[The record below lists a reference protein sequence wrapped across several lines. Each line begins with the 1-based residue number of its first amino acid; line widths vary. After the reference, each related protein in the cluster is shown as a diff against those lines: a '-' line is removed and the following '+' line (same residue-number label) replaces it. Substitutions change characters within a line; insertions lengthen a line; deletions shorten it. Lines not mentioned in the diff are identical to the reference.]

1 MPQSPPRVVP
11 EGKRRREAKF
21 HLCGQSFH
29 SGPQSP
35 SAGDARRCRPVGF
48 PSGRGE
54 SRGSPRDSHCRSP
67 SLPGIPTAPAT
78 TQRPE
83 EPGGDRP
90 GTPPPLT
97 PLARLQGADDVVD
110 VEVPAGLVEAVHGHV
125 EGLLLEDHMDA
136 LHGEEAAALGVAV
149 AVEQRG
155 PVPLVVAEE
164 GQQHL
169 SHLGVGGRHA
179 GEVRVLAALG
189 AEAGGQR
196 ARRQHRH
203 VPVRGQ
209 PRHRRRRV
217 LAHRA
222 QQQVGP
228 AALQGHHVHQ
238 AEQGAVAARRV
249 LVGELEGVAG
259 RQTRAALPQAPHRV
273 LDGRPHPPQREE
285 VGVVLRQQHQ
295 HPDQLLLLLLL
306 RARGAAA
313 QRRPRRQHAAEAA
326 EQPGRHRA
334 RPPGDA
340 RAPANFSPPLPRPPR
355 NCSVVLYFSGVWRI
369 HNLPLPTPPA
379 GHGRSISTLLFSFS
393 YRWTAMITI
402 YYYDHFPP
410 PTPDPPAGLPRC
422 ALPA

>member
-1 MPQSPPRVVP
+1 MPQSPPRVLP
-11 EGKRRREAKF
+11 EGKPLSK
-21 HLCGQSFH
+21 
-29 SGPQSP
+29 
-35 SAGDARRCRPVGF
+35 
-48 PSGRGE
+48 PSGGKTLMSFRAELSLRAAVPIRQGMPGPGLPSQHRSEFPHGRGT
-54 SRGSPRDSHCRSP
+54 SHDSSPAAGP
-67 SLPGIPTAPAT
+67 SLRGIPTAPAAT
-78 TQRPE
+78 ERLE
-83 EPGGDRP
+83 GARP

-97 PLARLQGADDVVD
+97 PLARLEGADNVVD
-110 VEVPAGLVEAVHGHV
+110 VEMPAGLVEAVHGHV

-136 LHGEEAAALGVAV
+136 LHGEVAAALGVAV

-169 SHLGVGGRHA
+169 AHLGVGGRDA

-196 ARRQHRH
+196 ARRQHGH

-217 LAHRA
+217 LAHRP
-222 QQQVGP
+222 QQQVGA

-238 AEQGAVAARRV
+238 AEQGAVAARRI

-259 RQTRAALPQAPHRV
+259 RKTRAALPQAPHRV
-273 LDGRPHPPQREE
+273 LDSRPHPPQREE

-295 HPDQLLLLLLL
+295 HPDQLLLLLLLL

-340 RAPANFSPPLPRPPR
+340 RAPANFSPPPSSPPASKLFGR
-355 NCSVVLYFSGVWRI
+355 ALFLSGVWRI

-379 GHGRSISTLLFSFS
+379 GHGRSISALLFSFS
-393 YRWTAMITI
+393 YR
-402 YYYDHFPP
+402 
-410 PTPDPPAGLPRC
+410 
-422 ALPA
+422 

>member
-1 MPQSPPRVVP
+1 MVSPRAGTSRDSSPR
-11 EGKRRREAKF
+11 
-21 HLCGQSFH
+21 
-29 SGPQSP
+29 SGP
-35 SAGDARRCRPVGF
+35 
-48 PSGRGE
+48 
-54 SRGSPRDSHCRSP
+54 
-67 SLPGIPTAPAT
+67 SLRGIPTAPAA
-78 TQRPE
+78 PE
-83 EPGGDRP
+83 RHGGALP

-97 PLARLQGADDVVD
+97 PLSRLEGADDVVD

-125 EGLLLEDHMDA
+125 ESLLLEDHMDA
-136 LHGEEAAALGVAV
+136 LHGEVAAALGVAV

-155 PVPLVVAEE
+155 PVPLVVAEK

-169 SHLGVGGRHA
+169 SHLGVGGRDA

-209 PRHRRRRV
+209 PRHRRCRV
-217 LAHRA
+217 LAHRP
-222 QQQVGP
+222 QQQVGA

-259 RQTRAALPQAPHRV
+259 QQTRAALPQAPHRV

-295 HPDQLLLLLLL
+295 HPDQLLLLLL
-306 RARGAAA
+306 ARGAAA

-340 RAPANFSPPLPRPPR
+340 RAPANFSPPP
-355 NCSVVLYFSGVWRI
+355 S
-369 HNLPLPTPPA
+369 PPA
-379 GHGRSISTLLFSFS
+379 SKLFGRALFLRCLADSQP
-393 YRWTAMITI
+393 A
-402 YYYDHFPP
+402 PP
-410 PTPDPPAGLPRC
+410 HPAGGSRTEHLGS
-422 ALPA
+422 AFLVLL